1 MGESRTVDMVPRLMA
16 TFLALAAATQALPA
30 YTSCL
35 QAQCPDQLNQCAADA
50 TCAAPLRACLS
61 EAALYDVFVYAS
73 VNISHNNAVNA
84 VLNCGN
90 RSLCHD
96 QEGPESTLDAQCVAD
111 HCLDSARKCSQ
122 SDGCVKSW
130 QCAQSCGL
138 SLACVTGCAS
148 KSPLYAPFSQCT
160 KKYCKDP
167 EAPVGEGA
175 VCCPCTAQHN
185 GTQCTAGDAKC
196 RRPAP
201 PCKAPL
207 KCYSS
212 SLIDSGTCMATPF
225 AEKGETCCI
234 FCKTFPPCDTG
245 FKCETADPQSAGSC
259 VDPWP

>member
-35 QAQCPDQLNQCAADA
+35 QAQCPDQLKQCAADA

-84 VLNCGN
+84 VLNC
-90 RSLCHD
+90 
-96 QEGPESTLDAQCVAD
+96 
-111 HCLDSARKCSQ
+111 
-122 SDGCVKSW
+122 VKSW

-148 KSPLYAPFSQCT
+148 KSDPLYAPFSQCT

-245 FKCETADPQSAGSC
+245 FKCEPADPQSAGSC